1 MSDDALV
8 RQNIDTNKKLIEVME
23 KLAAGKGGTG
33 SIDAF
38 SSLSPKL
45 GAMGTTV
52 GIAEGM
58 FGLLTKTLGVVGEA
72 FKAVKQVVDTNT
84 DVWRQ
89 LSDRGQGFGND
100 ILGMS
105 IGAAQA
111 HTSLE
116 AFAKTITENVSAMA
130 ALGGGSGAAKKF
142 GQSLSFM
149 YGEVS
154 TATDALRSY
163 GYKNEEIN
171 ELLAIQIAAQRGL
184 GTKDKTQER
193 ETVEAMQAMAR
204 EMDLMAR
211 LTGESRKEQQE
222 KLKEAATDSKVEAR
236 FRLIRMDA
244 EAKGLDGAKA
254 ELAARTTFTRA
265 MVSESA
271 NGTGQAFKEFF
282 ATGGIAITRA
292 VGAQSGMMSKQLD
305 QTRAAAMATING
317 DTEAALAASRA
328 GMQAQIEYGHN
339 RAAANIQIFSQ
350 ADSTAA
356 QAQKP
361 AFDKRNQ
368 NIKAAIEKEMEADDL
383 RGKTTEEKRRIGLD
397 RVMVRLEKEQHDAE
411 KGLGEGAGVL
421 KATLQLEQRVKDVN
435 EVLVTGLVTPLRE
448 KIGPGLKDFADRYL
462 NATTNGGRGFRP
474 TMSQAFDQGF
484 NNNGANTVR
493 QPGVGGQATG
503 GSVLPQATG
512 AASMEAIGHAAGE
525 IGGIIAKLLGIRHK
539 GTEEITGQKTEP
551 QDTVVKLLQGERVLN
566 PDEARQHNSLE
577 EMMSQMT
584 QGFQP
589 LMKTMEM
596 QGPQIENIAQQI
608 FKQFGLGSLLDNVK
622 QPPKPAE
629 PQIELPKPQVVTEQ
643 QSPANDFGKDLSGL
657 LVELNKSMAR
667 VERFVQ
673 ETAEN
678 TKKNVSATQ
687 GLSNNRLR

>member
-1 MSDDALV
+1 MAMDEFQRKQLELLERIA
-8 RQNIDTNKKLIEVME
+8 NNK
-23 KLAAGKGGTG
+23 GSGTG

-58 FGLLTKTLGVVGEA
+58 FGLLTKTLGVVGDA

-100 ILGMS
+100 LLGMS

-193 ETVEAMQAMAR
+193 ETVEAMQRMAK

-222 KLKEAATDSKVEAR
+222 KLKEAMVQGKVEAR

-244 EAKGLDGAKA
+244 EAKGLDGAEAERKA
-254 ELAARTTFTRA
+254 RAAFTETFVA
-265 MVSESA
+265 QQA
-271 NGTGQAFKEFF
+271 QGAGQAYAEMF
-282 ATGGIAITRA
+282 ATGGIPITRA
-292 VGAQSGMMSKQLD
+292 VANQVGIMSSQMT
-305 QTRAAAMATING
+305 QTREAAMATING
-317 DTEAALAASRA
+317 DAERARTASEAGLQR
-328 GMQAQIEYGHN
+328 QIEFGHN
-339 RAAANIQIFSQ
+339 RTSAQLQIFSS
-350 ADSTAA
+350 ADSAYS
-356 QAQKP
+356 QATGI

-368 NIKAAIEKEMEADDL
+368 NVVAAINKEMEADDL
-383 RGKTTEEKRRIGLD
+383 NGKTTEEKRKIAYTRVLD
-397 RVMVRLEKEQHDAE
+397 RLKKEQADAE
-411 KGLGEGAGVL
+411 KGLGLGAGVL
-421 KATLQLEQRVKDVN
+421 KANLQLEQRVKDVN
-435 EVLVTGLVTPLRE
+435 EVLVTGLVTPLRD

-589 LMKTMEM
+589 LMQTMEM

>member
-1 MSDDALV
+1 MSDDTALQ
-8 RQNIDTNKKLIEVME
+8 RSSNEELKQMNRYLAKM
-23 KLAAGKGGTG
+23 AAGKDTG
-33 SIDAF
+33 DISNFAKD
-38 SSLSPKL
+38 LSPKL
-45 GAMGTTV
+45 AAAGSGANLMAG
-52 GIAEGM
+52 
-58 FGLLTKTLGVVGEA
+58 A
-72 FKAVKQVVDTNT
+72 FKLATGAVGVAVDAYQKVKQVVDTNT
-84 DVWRQ
+84 EVWRN
-89 LSDRGQGFGND
+89 LSNVGQGFGND
-100 ILGMS
+100 ILGLS
-105 IGAAQA
+105 VGAAQSR
-111 HTSLE
+111 TTLE
-116 AFAKTITENVSAMA
+116 EFAKTVSSNTTTMA
-130 ALGGGSGAAKKF
+130 ALGPGGAKKF
-142 GQSLSFM
+142 GEALNYM
-149 YGEVS
+149 YNEVG
-154 TATDALRSY
+154 TTTDTLRAY

-184 GTKDKTQER
+184 GTKDNKGMEQ
-193 ETVEAMQAMAR
+193 TVEAMNRLAT

-222 KLKEAATDSKVEAR
+222 KLKEAMTDSKVEAR

-254 ELAARTTFTRA
+254 EADARATFTRA

-282 ATGGIAITRA
+282 ATGGIAITKA

-317 DTEAALAASRA
+317 DTEGALAASRR

-350 ADSTAA
+350 ADSAAA

-368 NIKAAIEKEMEADDL
+368 NIVAAINKEMEADDL
-383 RGKTTEEKRRIGLD
+383 RGKTTEEKRRIAYD
-397 RVMVRLEKEQHDAE
+397 RAILRYKKEQEAAE
-411 KGLGEGAGVL
+411 KGEGDAGVL
-421 KATLQLEQRVKDVN
+421 KAGLQLDARLKDVN
-435 EVLVTGLVTPLRE
+435 SALMTELITPLTK
-448 KIGPGLKDFADRYL
+448 KIGPLLNEFADKQLGPRARGGTVGTGTAYQQAAREGVNGQGP
-462 NATTNGGRGFRP
+462 NAGR
-474 TMSQAFDQGF
+474 T
-484 NNNGANTVR
+484 
-493 QPGVGGQATG
+493 PGQGGQNPNGTG
-503 GSVLPQATG
+503 PDATG
-512 AASMEAIGHAAGE
+512 ANAVRDIAHAASE
-525 IGGIIAKLLGIRHK
+525 IGEIIAKLLGVRHK
-539 GTEEITGQKTEP
+539 GTAEITGQNTEP
-551 QDTVVKLLQGERVLN
+551 KDTVVKLLQGERVLN

-577 EMMSQMT
+577 EMMS